1 MSSASLCYNSSH
13 FCDVNCK
20 AGIPSWRAYIA
31 ERWNCGHRPLR
42 STERVIITGKAAIG
56 PLCKSRLIS
65 FQRTLPA
72 PCDRLPAARPAPR
85 CCWWSRESWRIKRNQ
100 VVTESVPLPHPESVS
115 LHPTAADITVS
126 LQYAVYH
133 LTARVISTP
142 KFTPEIPS
150 FPSFQEKWTSRVE
163 IVESKVET
171 QARSNCRKN
180 NVKEQI
186 TFFLQNF
193 QTWKI
198 TLKNRAGLLPVF
210 WWHIPN

>member
-1 MSSASLCYNSSH
+1 VSSASLCYNSSH

-85 CCWWSRESWRIKRNQ
+85 GPAGSPLLLMEPWILADQTEPGSHGIGTPPPPRKRLSSPYGSWYYRLASIRRLSPHGKSDFYAKVYPRN
-100 VVTESVPLPHPESVS
+100 
-115 LHPTAADITVS
+115 
-126 LQYAVYH
+126 
-133 LTARVISTP
+133 
-142 KFTPEIPS
+142 
-150 FPSFQEKWTSRVE
+150 
-163 IVESKVET
+163 
-171 QARSNCRKN
+171 
-180 NVKEQI
+180 
-186 TFFLQNF
+186 TFFSFFPRKMNEPSR
-193 QTWKI
+193 
-198 TLKNRAGLLPVF
+198 NRWVKSWNPS
-210 WWHIPN
+210 